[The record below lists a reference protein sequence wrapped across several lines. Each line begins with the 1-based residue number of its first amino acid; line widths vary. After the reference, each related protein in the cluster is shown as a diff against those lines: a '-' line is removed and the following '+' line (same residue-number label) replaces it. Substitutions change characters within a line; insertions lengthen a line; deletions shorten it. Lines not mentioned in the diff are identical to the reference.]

1 MLPDIE
7 TVVRENL
14 AAVLTI
20 DIAPEDLEPAAALT
34 GTYGLT
40 SLNKV
45 LFLTSLCRDTGI
57 DMAHFTEDDLAG
69 MHTLRDCVEI
79 LSRHAPAGA

>member
-7 TVVRENL
+7 TAVRENL
-14 AAVLTI
+14 AAVLTA
-20 DIAPEDLEPAAALT
+20 DVAPEDLQPDAGLT

-45 LFLTSLCRDTGI
+45 LFLTSLCRDTGV
-57 DMAHFTEDDLAG
+57 DMAHFTEDDLAR

-79 LSRHAPAGA
+79 LSRHVPAGA